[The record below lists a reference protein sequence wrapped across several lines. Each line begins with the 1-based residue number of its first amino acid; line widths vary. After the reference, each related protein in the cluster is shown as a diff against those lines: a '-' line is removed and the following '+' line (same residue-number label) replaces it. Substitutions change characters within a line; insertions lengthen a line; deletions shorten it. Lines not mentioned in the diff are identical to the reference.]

1 MNSSSTLVEQ
11 KPTLNITTCPSE
23 ILLMAVSLFL
33 VTFTIG
39 ILPTKLP
46 ATPKVM
52 NLISI
57 FGAGLL
63 VGAALIIIV
72 PEGMSVLYQAMMV
85 TTTNNT
91 DPIDGAALKGVE
103 SERRELINRYVGA
116 SLIFGFTVM
125 LLID

>member
-11 KPTLNITTCPSE
+11 KPTLNTTACPNE

-46 ATPKVM
+46 ATPRVM

-72 PEGMSVLYQAMMV
+72 PEGMSVLYQAMM
-85 TTTNNT
+85 TTTTTNT
-91 DPIDGAALKGVE
+91 DPIGDAALK
-103 SERRELINRYVGA
+103 SE
-116 SLIFGFTVM
+116 
-125 LLID
+125 